1 MRVTDS
7 RGVSLTEGL
16 TLESVGATDAVG
28 LNLSDLPWDRV
39 DEALRQQWTALVR
52 SSGLNPSLRPDWL
65 EAAALAW
72 GLLGSVRV
80 AVFTRNGAVV
90 AVIPFRL
97 HKRRISGL
105 PVRTLEL
112 AGNIVSY
119 HQEIVAGEER
129 SACLEAFVAH
139 ARRYPWDALVVG
151 NVTIGGPTEEALR
164 SLPSDAVGYRVVHA
178 GEVSPY
184 LELPRDWASF
194 VASRRPSFRYRL
206 RRAERDVGRLDAS
219 DMRWYREE
227 GVCQEL
233 LSHMVA
239 IDERS
244 WKVQEGMNITA
255 RPQERRYYELLLPV
269 MARAGILFANVLRLG
284 GLPVAYSLCYAA
296 GGQVGQ
302 MKTSYD
308 ESLAKERPGFLAT
321 VASVRRAA
329 EEGFCEYDF
338 LGDAMRHKWDWTD
351 DARAHTTHL
360 IFRRSSRGLLLGAA
374 KRFIRLVTRSRLGR
388 AVHSETASVRETR
401 DE

>member
-1 MRVTDS
+1 MHVTDS
-7 RGVSLTEGL
+7 PGVLRTERL
-16 TLESVGATDAVG
+16 TLEGVGATDAVG

-90 AVIPFRL
+90 AVIPFLLR
-97 HKRRISGL
+97 KRRLSGL

-112 AGNIVSY
+112 AGNLVSY
-119 HQEIVAGEER
+119 HQEIVAGEDR
-129 SACLEAFVAH
+129 VAFQEAFLAH

-151 NVTIGGPTEEALR
+151 NVTVGGRTDETLR
-164 SLPSDAVGYRVVHA
+164 ALPSSAAGYRLSHS

-206 RRAERDVGRLDAS
+206 RRAERDLGRLDAS
-219 DMRWYREE
+219 DMRWYRGE
-227 GVCQEL
+227 GECQEL

-255 RPQERRYYELLLPV
+255 RPQERQFYELLLPV

-296 GGQVGQ
+296 GGHVGQ

-308 ESLAKERPGFLAT
+308 ESLAKKHPGFLAT
-321 VASVRRAA
+321 VASIRRAA
-329 EEGFCEYDF
+329 EEGYREYDF
-338 LGDAMRHKWDWTD
+338 LGDAMRHKWDWTE
-351 DARAHTTHL
+351 DARAHTTHV

-374 KRFIRLVTRSRLGR
+374 KRFIRMVTRSRLGR
-388 AVHSETASVRETR
+388 AVHSETA
-401 DE
+401 

>member
-1 MRVTDS
+1 MHVTDS
-7 RGVSLTEGL
+7 PGVLRTERL
-16 TLESVGATDAVG
+16 TLEGVGATDAVG

-194 VASRRPSFRYRL
+194 VASRRSSFRYRL
-206 RRAERDVGRLDAS
+206 RRAERDLARLDAS
-219 DMRWYREE
+219 DMRWYRGE
-227 GVCQEL
+227 GECQEL

-244 WKVQEGMNITA
+244 WKVQEGA
-255 RPQERRYYELLLPV
+255 
-269 MARAGILFANVLRLG
+269 
-284 GLPVAYSLCYAA
+284 
-296 GGQVGQ
+296 
-302 MKTSYD
+302 
-308 ESLAKERPGFLAT
+308 
-321 VASVRRAA
+321 
-329 EEGFCEYDF
+329 
-338 LGDAMRHKWDWTD
+338 
-351 DARAHTTHL
+351 
-360 IFRRSSRGLLLGAA
+360 
-374 KRFIRLVTRSRLGR
+374 
-388 AVHSETASVRETR
+388 
-401 DE
+401 